1 MSIVQ
6 TVFAVFICVAAGLGL
21 AAARA
26 EQTPKG
32 GATVVVFKS
41 PTCGC
46 CSLWADHVRASGFQ
60 VDVQT
65 VGDDKLSAVATEG
78 GVTTDLRSCH
88 TAKVAGY
95 TLEGHVPAADIQRL
109 LKEKPAIA
117 GIAVP
122 GMPMGSPGMDQ
133 GGRKD
138 PFDTIAF
145 TKDGKKTVF
154 AQHR

>member
-1 MSIVQ
+1 MEVQ
-6 TVFAVFICVAAGLGL
+6 TVNDEKLRAV
-21 AAARA
+21 
-26 EQTPKG
+26 
-32 GATVVVFKS
+32 S
-41 PTCGC
+41 
-46 CSLWADHVRASGFQ
+46 
-60 VDVQT
+60 
-65 VGDDKLSAVATEG
+65 TEG
-78 GVTTDLRSCH
+78 GVTSDLTSCH
-88 TAKVAGY
+88 TAKVGGY
-95 TLEGHVPAADIQRL
+95 TIEGHVPASDIQRL